1 MPRWLLG
8 LKAEGR
14 SPWDGTEP
22 RCSHSAQ
29 RGPSAGMQQKW
40 SSCYALTWAHGASR
54 ALCRGEGKLVAMAQ
68 SHSTALTNSAGQA
81 APPQAET
88 PACSSQG
95 TQHKALQGS
104 SLVLTCTT
112 LPTSNIKTLHR
123 KKYLQIVQNYPA
135 AFSNAIQ
142 VLLTRP
148 VTLLLTAPVSNMQ
161 SWECSLAHPHLHGL
175 GMMHRGTQGSL

>member
-1 MPRWLLG
+1 MARSHAAPIALSEGHLLG
-8 LKAEGR
+8 CSRNGAAATLSPEPMGPAGLFAEGKASWWPWQAG
-14 SPWDGTEP
+14 SPPCG
-22 RCSHSAQ
+22 
-29 RGPSAGMQQKW
+29 
-40 SSCYALTWAHGASR
+40 LT
-54 ALCRGEGKLVAMAQ
+54 Q
-68 SHSTALTNSAGQA
+68 SHSTALTNSAGRA

-112 LPTSNIKTLHR
+112 LSTLNIKTLHR

-161 SWECSLAHPHLHGL
+161 SWERSLAHPHLHGL